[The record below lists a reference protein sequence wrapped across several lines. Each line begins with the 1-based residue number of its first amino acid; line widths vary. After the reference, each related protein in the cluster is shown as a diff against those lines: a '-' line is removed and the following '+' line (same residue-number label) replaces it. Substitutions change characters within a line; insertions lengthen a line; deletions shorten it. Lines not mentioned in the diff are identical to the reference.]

1 MAHAIVRGDYHNRF
15 QRYTAGMDRI
25 PESPA
30 EPTALSPMRYPVFR
44 AVWSAN
50 ILASIG
56 AQLQSV
62 GAAWLMISIAQSAG
76 MVALV
81 QASIALPV
89 MLLSLA
95 AGALADNRDRRLVM
109 LGTQI
114 FMLAVSVVLAL
125 VTWAGLVTP
134 WLLLLFTFL
143 IGCGAAFNAPAWQ
156 ASVGDMVPRTE
167 LPGAVALNSV
177 GFNIARSV
185 GPAIGGAIVAAAGA
199 AAAFAINAASY
210 VALVVV
216 LAGWRPV
223 RSPSML
229 PRESLGAAMAAGV
242 RYVSMSPAI
251 RIVLLRSA
259 IFGAGSSGLM
269 ALMPLVAKELLG
281 GGPLVYGLM
290 LGAFGIGAVTGAIGA
305 ARLRRAYSTE
315 TIVRVACIAFAVA
328 AAVSGLSR
336 HLPATMAGLLLAG
349 AGWVLALATFNV
361 AVQLS
366 APRWVVARA
375 LSLYQMA
382 AFGGIAG
389 GSWLWGVLAERES
402 ITFSLL
408 ACAAVLFGCA
418 AFGAWRPLAQSEDL
432 DLDPLRLWQEPQTVV
447 PVGPRTGP
455 VVVTIEYVI
464 REEDEVQF
472 LTAMSERRRI
482 RLRDGA
488 LNWRLLRDLSD
499 PKVWIERYETPTW
512 LDYLRLNNRMTRND
526 AVVPESLRALHRG
539 PDAPRVRR
547 MLERPTASPA
557 ATPAAGPESTSII
570 PN

>member
-1 MAHAIVRGDYHNRF
+1 
-15 QRYTAGMDRI
+15 MDRI
-25 PESPA
+25 DASPA
-30 EPTALSPMRYPVFR
+30 EPTALSPLRYPVFR
-44 AVWSAN
+44 AVWTAN
-50 ILASIG
+50 VLANLG
-56 AQLQSV
+56 ALIQSV

-109 LGTQI
+109 LGTQV
-114 FMLAVSVVLAL
+114 FMLTVSVVLA
-125 VTWAGLVTP
+125 VFAWAGLITP

-199 AAAFAINAASY
+199 AAAFAVNAASY
-210 VALVVV
+210 VALIVV
-216 LAGWRPV
+216 LARWRPV
-223 RSPSML
+223 RTPDIL
-229 PRESLGAAMAAGV
+229 PRESLGAAMAAGI

-251 RIVLLRSA
+251 RTVLLRSA
-259 IFGAGSSGLM
+259 IFGAGASGLT

-290 LGAFGIGAVTGAIGA
+290 LGAFGVGAVAGAIAA
-305 ARLRRAYSTE
+305 ARLRRAFSTE
-315 TIVRVACIAFAVA
+315 AIVRAGCIAFAIA
-328 AAVSGLSR
+328 AAIAGLSR
-336 HLPATMAGLLLAG
+336 HLSVTMAGLLLAG
-349 AGWVLALATFNV
+349 AGWVLTLATFNV

-389 GSWLWGVLAERES
+389 GSWLWGVVAERES
-402 ITFSLL
+402 IMFSLL
-408 ACAAVLFGCA
+408 ACAAVLFACA
-418 AFGAWRPLAQSEDL
+418 AFGAWRPLAQSQDL
-432 DLDPLRLWQEPQTVV
+432 DLDPLRDWQEPQTAV
-447 PVGPRTGP
+447 PVVPRTGP
-455 VVVTIEYVI
+455 VVITIEYVI
-464 REEDEVQF
+464 REEDEMRF
-472 LTAMSERRRI
+472 LAAMSERRRI
-482 RLRDGA
+482 RRRDGA

-499 PKVWIERYETPTW
+499 PRLWIERYETPTW
-512 LDYLRLNNRMTRND
+512 LDYLRLNSRMTRND
-526 AVVPESLRALHRG
+526 AVVPESLRALHSG

-547 MLERPTASPA
+547 MIERPA
-557 ATPAAGPESTSII
+557 ANPSAAQAAGPENTAIA
-570 PN
+570 PD